1 MLQRR
6 LADTAV
12 MTLLESGYPR
22 ETARLMVKITPKIL
36 RYVDA
41 YLSSSV
47 SSLSAEETLGS
58 TTAMYW
64 LVAVAVLIV
73 RGRESKTKSKVD
85 LQRRFWV
92 SSFPFWSGCC
102 AFSMQLPSDGS
113 WDTRDGWLIL
123 AKKIWAVRRGHVGV
137 SVTVSEEAS
146 MVMCS
151 SQNLLMKDGSDV
163 GGVLSSSGERD
174 EGVPSFN
181 ISSVECLVYISV
193 YEQSSFSC
201 TLQCKL

>member
-92 SSFPFWSGCC
+92 SSFPFCSGCFD
-102 AFSMQLPSDGS
+102 FSLQLPSVVSLYTIDGC
-113 WDTRDGWLIL
+113 LIL
-123 AKKIWAVRRGHVGV
+123 AWLFWAVLRGHVG
-137 SVTVSEEAS
+137 
-146 MVMCS
+146 
-151 SQNLLMKDGSDV
+151 
-163 GGVLSSSGERD
+163 
-174 EGVPSFN
+174 
-181 ISSVECLVYISV
+181 
-193 YEQSSFSC
+193 
-201 TLQCKL
+201 